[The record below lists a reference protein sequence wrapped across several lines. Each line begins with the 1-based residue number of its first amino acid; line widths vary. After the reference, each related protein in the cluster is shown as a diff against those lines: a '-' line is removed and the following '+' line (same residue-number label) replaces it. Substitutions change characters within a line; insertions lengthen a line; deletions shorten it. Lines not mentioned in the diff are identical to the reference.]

1 MHALLSCPYLYIV
14 TNSMCP
20 RQFHRIM
27 WWEAVTFTETGHVTA
42 VQDCP
47 FGAVGES
54 VNYNS

>member
-1 MHALLSCPYLYIV
+1 MHTLLFCPPPYIV

-20 RQFHRIM
+20 RQFYRIM